1 MKAIVINEYGGK
13 ENLTEEQIDRPEPED
28 NEVVIEIYSTS
39 VNPIDWKLREGYLK
53 DMLPYEFPIILGWD
67 AAGVVKETGKDV
79 HTFKK
84 GDRVFTRTANNNRGT
99 NAEYVK
105 TTEKRISYMP
115 EDMSFDE
122 AAAVPLAGQT
132 AWQCLVEFAEMKS
145 GDKVLIHGA
154 GGGVGHFAVQIA
166 KSFGA
171 HVIATASAEKADLL
185 KELGADEIIDYRT
198 EDFEKKVSDADI
210 VLDTIGGEV
219 LEKSFTV
226 LKKGGKLPSI
236 AGQPEQEQADKYG
249 VKAGFVWLEE
259 SGERLQ
265 KLADLYVQG
274 KLKVVIDSRFPLS
287 EEGVQQ
293 AHAAS
298 EKGRTRG
305 KIVIQV
311 KS

>member
-13 ENLTEEQIDRPEPED
+13 EQLTEEQIDRPEPEND
-28 NEVVIEIYSTS
+28 EIVIEIYSTS

-53 DMLPYEFPIILGWD
+53 DMLPYDFPIILGWD
-67 AAGVVKETGKDV
+67 AAGVVRDTGDDV
-79 HTFKK
+79 HKFKK
-84 GDRVFTRTANNNRGT
+84 GDRVFTRSANNNRGT
-99 NAEYVK
+99 YAEYVK
-105 TTEKRISYMP
+105 TTENRTAFMP

-132 AWQCLVEFAEMKS
+132 AWQCLVEFAEMKA
-145 GDKVLIHGA
+145 GDKVLIHGG

-171 HVIATASAEKADLL
+171 HVIATASAEKAETLKDL
-185 KELGADEIIDYRT
+185 GVDEVIDYKT
-198 EDFEKKVSDADI
+198 EDFEKIVTDADI
-210 VLDTIGGEV
+210 VLDTIGGDV
-219 LEKSFTV
+219 LEKSYSV

-236 AGQPEQEQADKYG
+236 AGQPDQEKADKYG
-249 VKAGFVWLEE
+249 VKAGSVWLEE

-265 KLADLYVQG
+265 KLADLYAQG
-274 KLKVVIDSRFPLS
+274 KLKVLIDSTFPLS
-287 EEGVQQ
+287 EEGVQE

-298 EKGRTRG
+298 EKGRARG

>member
-67 AAGVVKETGKDV
+67 AAGVVKETGSDV

-99 NAEYVK
+99 YAEYVK

-115 EDMSFDE
+115 EAMSFDE

-198 EDFEKKVSDADI
+198 EDFEKIVSDADI

-236 AGQPEQEQADKYG
+236 AGQPEQEKTDKYG

-274 KLKVVIDSRFPLS
+274 KLKVIIDSTFPLS